1 MSFLA
6 TESHARAAILA
17 GALAAAGTGAYVL
30 PLIVPW
36 HPLILVIS
44 AAAGIF
50 LLPNGTTRWIWCA
63 LFIVTLLGVLAGAL
77 PSAFAA
83 AIVAASALSVSAAP
97 AVALAI
103 LVMHTSLAATVQEVV
118 ADTIYSARVETA
130 GPALI
135 AMALLSFARLRLS
148 WYTIGAALLSIGA
161 AWIGNSTIRSPP
173 ITMILAALPAC
184 GLAAFVATQ
193 KYPISRMVP
202 PLPLL
207 TALFLALVS
216 WGWSLPRTWNDIYV
230 FLPHAPSAPEAKFF
244 ENYLEALGFA
254 GIEARRVERLED
266 VSLGALILLPWVTSP
281 FTTEAGDPTAMRIGQ
296 LARERRW
303 TMIVAGEHTNLGGV
317 AARLEAMTG
326 RKILRRDLTVPPGNT
341 DDSGPLH
348 AADLR
353 AWLHEA
359 ILNRGASVRV
369 NSPADKVLLAGD
381 GWWAEP
387 DIGEWLWVGDYVW
400 RSGDRTG
407 RLALAAAADIDG
419 ARWVIIGDNSPLLNS
434 QLVADP
440 RPAIRLVEMASLWP
454 AFLKDIFIGA
464 LACLLCVHL
473 ASPKLRFWPPLIA
486 VGSATAL
493 AVAAGPFWTWESTR
507 WRESFVGES
516 SVDERNF
523 NLMLTQYPA
532 LVDGRRLVRMK
543 FPVSGSV
550 SLPEGNSVIF
560 TLVDGE
566 AEIGGVK
573 LNACR
578 RIGSLT
584 STEGPYLM
592 NAQACRVSG
601 SARVLIG
608 TPEGAAAF
616 VVPNVKGETL
626 VVLDIGFLSRKA
638 PNSNALWLL
647 NEVNR

>member
-1 MSFLA
+1 MAVLA
-6 TESHARAAILA
+6 AV
-17 GALAAAGTGAYVL
+17 LAAAGTGAYVL

-44 AAAGIF
+44 AAVGIF
-50 LLPNGTTRWIWCA
+50 LLPNGTRRWIWCA
-63 LFIVTLLGVLAGAL
+63 LCIVTLLGVLAGAL
-77 PSAFAA
+77 PSPFAA

-103 LVMHTSLAATVQEVV
+103 LVMHTSLASTVQEAI
-118 ADTIYSARVETA
+118 ADTIHSARVETA
-130 GPALI
+130 GPPLI
-135 AMALLSFARLRLS
+135 AIGLLFFARLRLS
-148 WYTIGAALLSIGA
+148 SYTIGAALLSLCA
-161 AWIGNSTIRSPP
+161 SWIANSTIRSPP
-173 ITMILAALPAC
+173 IIMTIAALPAC

-193 KYPISRMVP
+193 KSPISRIFP
-202 PLPLL
+202 PLPLV
-207 TALFLALVS
+207 TALFLGLVS
-216 WGWSLPRTWNDIYV
+216 WGWIVPRTWNDIYV
-230 FLPHAPSAPEAKFF
+230 FLPQAPSAPEAKFF
-244 ENYLEALGFA
+244 DNYLEALGFA
-254 GIEARRVERLED
+254 GIEARRAGRLED
-266 VSLGALILLPWVTSP
+266 VPPQALILLPWVTSP

-303 TMIVAGEHTNLGGV
+303 TMIVAGEHTNLGDV
-317 AARLEAMTG
+317 AARLEVMTG

-419 ARWVIIGDNSPLLNS
+419 ARWVIIGDNSQFLNS

-440 RPAIRLVEMASLWP
+440 RPAIRLLEMASLWP

-464 LACLLCVHL
+464 LACLLMCVHL
-473 ASPKLRFWPPLIA
+473 TSPTLRLWPVFIA
-486 VGSATAL
+486 VGNATVL
-493 AVAAGPFWTWESTR
+493 PVAAGPFWTWESMR
-507 WRESFVGES
+507 WRDSFVGEP

-550 SLPEGNSVIF
+550 SPPEGNSVIF
-560 TLVDGE
+560 MLVDGE

-573 LNACR
+573 LNGCR
-578 RIGSLT
+578 RIGALT
-584 STEGPYLM
+584 TTEGPYLM
-592 NAQACRVSG
+592 NAQACRVNG

-608 TPEGAAAF
+608 TPEGATAF
-616 VVPNVKGETL
+616 VVPNTRGETL
-626 VVLDIGFLSRKA
+626 VVLDIGFLSQKA
-638 PNSNALWLL
+638 PNSNAMWLL
-647 NEVNR
+647 QEVNR

>member
-1 MSFLA
+1 M
-6 TESHARAAILA
+6 I
-17 GALAAAGTGAYVL
+17 
-30 PLIVPW
+30 
-36 HPLILVIS
+36 
-44 AAAGIF
+44 
-50 LLPNGTTRWIWCA
+50 
-63 LFIVTLLGVLAGAL
+63 
-77 PSAFAA
+77 
-83 AIVAASALSVSAAP
+83 
-97 AVALAI
+97 
-103 LVMHTSLAATVQEVV
+103 
-118 ADTIYSARVETA
+118 
-130 GPALI
+130 
-135 AMALLSFARLRLS
+135 
-148 WYTIGAALLSIGA
+148 
-161 AWIGNSTIRSPP
+161 
-173 ITMILAALPAC
+173 ITALPAC

-193 KYPISRMVP
+193 KSPASRTVP

-207 TALFLALVS
+207 VALFLALVS
-216 WGWSLPRTWNDIYV
+216 WGWTLPRTWNDIYV
-230 FLPHAPSAPEAKFF
+230 FLPQSPSAPEAKFF
-244 ENYLEALGFA
+244 ENYFQALGFA
-254 GIEARRVERLED
+254 GIEAKRAERLED
-266 VSLGALILLPWVTSP
+266 VPLEALLLLPWITTP

-296 LARERRW
+296 LARQRRW
-303 TMIVAGEHTNLGGV
+303 TVIAAGEHTNLGGV
-317 AARLEAMTG
+317 AARLEAMAG

-353 AWLHEA
+353 AWPQEA

-369 NSPADKVLLAGD
+369 NSSTDKVLLAGD

-407 RLALAAAADIDG
+407 RLALASAVDIDG
-419 ARWVIIGDNSPLLNS
+419 ARWVVIGDNSPFLNS

-464 LACLLCVHL
+464 VACFLCVRL
-473 ASPKLRFWPPLIA
+473 ASPKLRLWPPLIA
-486 VGSATAL
+486 VGSTAAL
-493 AVAAGPFWTWESTR
+493 AAGPLWTWETVR
-507 WRESFVGES
+507 WRDSFVGEA

-523 NLMLTQYPA
+523 NLMLAQYPA

-550 SLPEGNSVIF
+550 SPPEGNSVIF

-573 LNACR
+573 LNGCR

-601 SARVLIG
+601 SARILIG

-616 VVPNVKGETL
+616 VVPSAEGETL
-626 VVLDIGFLSRKA
+626 VVLDVGFLSQKA
-638 PNSNALWLL
+638 PSSNAMWLL
-647 NEVNR
+647 HEVYQ